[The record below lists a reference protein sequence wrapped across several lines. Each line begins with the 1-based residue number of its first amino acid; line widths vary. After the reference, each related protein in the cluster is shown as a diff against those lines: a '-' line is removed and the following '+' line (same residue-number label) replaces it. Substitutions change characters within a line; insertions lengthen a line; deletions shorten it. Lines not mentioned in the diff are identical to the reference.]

1 MNWRDDFPIFERAG
15 DKPLFFLDSAASSQ
29 KPRSVIETV
38 KRYYEESNANVHRG
52 VYDLAMKATEAYE
65 AARVTVAR
73 FVGAYDKSGV
83 IFTRGTTESVNLV
96 SNSWGR
102 ENITA
107 GDVVVVTA
115 LEHHSNLV
123 PWQMLCEEK
132 GASVR
137 MVEILEDGT
146 IDLEDYARALALKP
160 KLVAM
165 PHVSNA
171 IGTLNPIKKMV
182 AMARDAGATTFVDGA
197 QAVPHFAVQLSELD
211 ADFYAFSGHKMLAP
225 MGIGVL
231 VGRPSVL
238 DAMKPFHGGGDMIE
252 VVGDTSSTYAPIP
265 AKFEA
270 GTPNVG
276 GAVGLAAA
284 IDYLEACGMEN
295 VEDHERKLVQL
306 SMKALRELGGVK
318 IFGPALERSGVVS
331 FCVDGV
337 HPHDLATILD
347 ENGVAIRAGHHCAQP
362 LMGRL
367 GVSSTARASFYV
379 YNDVDDVEALVQG
392 VRKAKEIFAVVV

>member
-1 MNWRDDFPIFERAG
+1 MNWRADFPVLDRANG
-15 DKPLFFLDSAASSQ
+15 KPLAFLDSAASSQ
-29 KPRSVIETV
+29 KPRAVIEALS
-38 KRYYEESNANVHRG
+38 RYYEESNANVHRG
-52 VYDLAMKATEAYE
+52 VYDLAVKATEAYE
-65 AARVTVAR
+65 AARVKVSR

-102 ENITA
+102 ENVTT

-115 LEHHSNLV
+115 LDHHSNLV

-132 GASVR
+132 GATVR
-137 MVEILEDGT
+137 MVEILTDGT
-146 IDLEDYARALALKP
+146 IDLEDYARALALGP
-160 KLVAM
+160 KLVAL

-171 IGTLNPIKKMV
+171 IGTLNPIQKMV

-197 QAVPHFAVQLSELD
+197 QAVPHFSVDLSEID

-238 DAMKPFHGGGDMIE
+238 EAMRPFHGGGDMIK
-252 VVGDTSSTYAPIP
+252 VVGDTSSTYAEIP

-284 IDYLEACGMEN
+284 IDYLESCGMKTIE
-295 VEDHERKLVQL
+295 EHERQLVQL
-306 SMKALRELGGVK
+306 AMKGLRELGGVK
-318 IFGPALERSGVVS
+318 IFGPELERSGVVS
-331 FCVDGV
+331 FYVDGV

-367 GVSSTARASFYV
+367 GVSSTARASFYL
-379 YNDVDDVEALVQG
+379 YNDADDVDALVEG
-392 VRKAKEIFAVVV
+392 VRKAKDLFAVVA